1 MDRISLT
8 PPELYGNIGYTNSIV
23 ERIPISIYL
32 TGDTTTNGGLLIP
45 NQSGSGYR
53 ADLGDVVN
61 IDRVTDVFLDSF
73 ISYKTRPMKSWTD
86 ASNNSHTGT
95 GIYILGIKEFD
106 IKTVS
111 NNALLKNKVLI
122 PNTAPTPT
130 GDNMNDI
137 KTTTLHRASKFNYIG
152 TITPKKINE
161 LTITLTSEDEKTLS
175 AGTGDGENGDA
186 ESKVWI
192 NFILI
197 PRKE

>member
-73 ISYKTRPMKSWTD
+73 
-86 ASNNSHTGT
+86 
-95 GIYILGIKEFD
+95 
-106 IKTVS
+106 
-111 NNALLKNKVLI
+111 LKNDDSLCRQQITSLFSKYSLI
-122 PNTAPTPT
+122 FFYH
-130 GDNMNDI
+130 G
-137 KTTTLHRASKFNYIG
+137 LYFFQ
-152 TITPKKINE
+152 TIVGSFFLYYFLDLLE
-161 LTITLTSEDEKTLS
+161 Y
-175 AGTGDGENGDA
+175 
-186 ESKVWI
+186 
-192 NFILI
+192 
-197 PRKE
+197 

>member
-152 TITPKKINE
+152 TITPKKLKE
-161 LTITLTSEDEKTLS
+161 LTITLTDNSDPPRTIGNNI
-175 AGTGDGENGDA
+175 A
-186 ESKVWI
+186 SKVWI

-197 PRKE
+197 PREK

>member
-152 TITPKKINE
+152 TITPKKLKE
-161 LTITLTSEDEKTLS
+161 LTITLTDNSDPPRMIGNNI
-175 AGTGDGENGDA
+175 A
-186 ESKVWI
+186 SKVWI

-197 PRKE
+197 PREK